1 MPFNL
6 DKFVA
11 SPSVEELDS
20 LKKSEIVKVA
30 KHYGIEFQPLMRKDE
45 IKRYVL
51 EYLVDE
57 GVLSSTVLETAITVP
72 TDNTF
77 ELKRLEI
84 EMNKEIRLKEM
95 EREMQKEKEEREMQ
109 MQKEKEER
117 EMQMQREKEE
127 REEREREEKAREHE
141 FRLKQLELGV
151 IKGSDPKKGLDTGGF
166 DVSKHVKFVPKFQ
179 EDNVEKFFNH
189 FEKLGEQLK
198 WPRDKWSILIQSNFT
213 GKVQEV
219 YSALSI
225 EDSMDYDKV
234 KKAILQAYELVPE
247 AYRQKFRKYRKADT
261 QTYVEFAYQKERHFD
276 RWCASKKV
284 STFDT
289 LRQLMLVE
297 EFKWCVNDDIKTH
310 LEENKAD
317 NLKEVTN
324 LADQYALTHKFGK
337 VGQTQNKGQF
347 NRPNKKYGN
356 SSNSSGTT
364 SNSGSQS
371 GSISPT
377 NSGKKQPDSSR
388 QKNDQASSNKAAF
401 KDITCGFCHKKGHT
415 MANCF
420 TLAKL
425 KETETASNA
434 LANAENSSEVVVTL
448 RPNSNDKIKEEYLPF
463 LSEGFIS
470 LDGNSAHPPVKI
482 KILRDTGATQSLL
495 LDGVLPLSDSTSTGA
510 NVLIQGVE
518 CGFISVP
525 LHKINLKSDLV
536 SGSVIVGVR
545 PTLPVKGVSLLLGN
559 DLAGGKVVAN
569 AILTDKPCDYNN
581 TEQLEK
587 EFPNLFPACA
597 VTRAMSQKLA
607 MDDNLKHPPSKSE
620 DTVPKSGTSRESCKD
635 DNLKHP
641 LSKNEGMIS
650 ENKDGKLNHPPSK
663 IEELVPK
670 NGTTLPKEESESGK
684 DSSKNIH
691 ESEDSWY
698 DLSQSFMTNLNDSQD
713 CESPGPT
720 HSEGVEQEKSKMSD
734 TLHRDQ
740 LSVQQQHDEE
750 LQPLIAGALTEDES
764 KDVPVC
770 FYFKNNILM
779 RKWRPPDALLDE
791 EWRIYH
797 QIVVPRTYRR
807 EILSIAH
814 EMPFAGHL
822 GVNKTYHRILNHFYW
837 PKLKSDVAKFCKTC
851 HSCQMVGKPNQN
863 IPAAPLKPVPAF
875 EEPFSRVIIDCVGP
889 LPKSRAGH
897 QYILTIMCASTRFP
911 EAIPL
916 RNIKART
923 VLQALLKFFTL
934 FGLPKEIQ
942 SDQGSNFMSTVF
954 QQMLYELGIDQIK
967 SSAYHPESQGALERF
982 HQTLKN
988 MLKTYCHDNER
999 DWDEG
1004 IPFVMF
1010 AARESIQES
1019 LGFSPFELVF
1029 GHTVRGPLKLLK
1041 EKWLSDPG
1049 EDIHLLD
1056 YVSRFKDRLHGACEL
1071 AQENL
1076 RHSQKKMKAWYDKT
1090 TVKRE
1095 FKPGDKVLVF
1105 LPVSGQPLQARF
1117 QGPYVIERK
1126 VSDTDYVILTPD
1138 KRKSR
1143 RVCHINMMK
1152 RYYEREDC
1160 DISKDESIH
1169 DVNSNTNDTGDQV
1182 CIINTDH
1189 ELSNDE
1195 IKANNV
1201 PDMCIKLQN
1210 SDVLK
1215 NLDQKL
1221 RHLDHKEKSE
1231 MKSLIYEYACLFSDD
1246 PTRTNL
1252 IEHDV
1257 DVGDATPI
1265 KQHPYRVNPR
1275 KRQHLRDEV
1284 RYMLDHDIIEPS
1296 NSEWSSPCILVP
1308 KPDSGYRFCTDY
1320 RKVNAVTR
1328 TDSYPIPRI
1337 DDCID
1342 RIGKATYVSKFDL
1355 LKGYWEILLTE
1366 RAQKISA
1373 FVTPDGLFQYK
1384 VMPFGMKN
1392 SPMTFQ
1398 RLVNNLT
1405 SNLENCEV
1413 YVDDLIVYSNSW
1425 DEHVQHVKALF
1436 DKLAKANLTVNLVKS
1451 EIACA
1456 HVVYLGHVVGQGKVR
1471 PIKAKVEGIDKFPAP
1486 TDKRQLMR
1494 FLGMAGYY
1502 RRFCPNFSDIA
1513 APLTKLLK
1521 KNEKFDWT
1529 DNCQAAFELL
1539 KKALMSSPVL
1549 IAPDFEKQFKLAVDA
1564 SDNGIGAVLLQA
1576 DEHGVDHPVCYYS
1589 KKFDKHQKNYST
1601 IENETLA
1608 LILGLQHF
1616 DVYLG
1621 TTSFPITVYTDH
1633 NPLTF
1638 LSKMKNKNQRLMRW
1652 SLFLQSYNVDI
1663 KHIKGKD
1670 NVVPDSLSRI

>member
-6 DKFVA
+6 DKFVD

-20 LKKSEIVKVA
+20 LKKSEIVQVA

-57 GVLSSTVLETAITVP
+57 SILPSTVLETAITVP

-84 EMNKEIRLKEM
+84 EMSKEVRLKEM
-95 EREMQKEKEEREMQ
+95 ERE
-109 MQKEKEER
+109 
-117 EMQMQREKEE
+117 REKEE
-127 REEREREEKAREHE
+127 REIQMQREAREHE

-151 IKGSDPKKGLDTGGF
+151 IKGSDPKIGLDTGGF

-213 GKVQEV
+213 GKAQEV

-297 EFKWCVNDDIKTH
+297 EFKRCVNDDIKTH

-317 NLKEVTN
+317 NLKEVAN

-364 SNSGSQS
+364 GNSGSQS

-388 QKNDQASSNKAAF
+388 QKNDQVSSNKAAF
-401 KDITCGFCHKKGHT
+401 KDISCGFCHKKGHT

-434 LANAENSSEVVVTL
+434 LAIAENSSEVVVTL
-448 RPNSNDKIKEEYLPF
+448 RPNSKDKIKEEYLPF
-463 LSEGFIS
+463 VSEGFIS

-607 MDDNLKHPPSKSE
+607 VDDNLKHPPSKSE

-635 DNLKHP
+635 DNVKHP
-641 LSKNEGMIS
+641 LSKDEGMIS
-650 ENKDGKLNHPPSK
+650 ENKDDKLNHPPSK

-779 RKWRPPDALLDE
+779 RKWRPPDAPLDE

-863 IPAAPLKPVPAF
+863 IPAAPLKPIPAF

-988 MLKTYCHDNER
+988 MLKTYCYDNER

-1010 AARESIQES
+1010 AARESLQES

-1041 EKWLSDPG
+1041 EKWLSD
-1049 EDIHLLD
+1049 
-1056 YVSRFKDRLHGACEL
+1056 
-1071 AQENL
+1071 
-1076 RHSQKKMKAWYDKT
+1076 
-1090 TVKRE
+1090 
-1095 FKPGDKVLVF
+1095 KP
-1105 LPVSGQPLQARF
+1105 
-1117 QGPYVIERK
+1117 
-1126 VSDTDYVILTPD
+1126 
-1138 KRKSR
+1138 
-1143 RVCHINMMK
+1143 
-1152 RYYEREDC
+1152 
-1160 DISKDESIH
+1160 
-1169 DVNSNTNDTGDQV
+1169 
-1182 CIINTDH
+1182 
-1189 ELSNDE
+1189 
-1195 IKANNV
+1195 
-1201 PDMCIKLQN
+1201 
-1210 SDVLK
+1210 
-1215 NLDQKL
+1215 
-1221 RHLDHKEKSE
+1221 
-1231 MKSLIYEYACLFSDD
+1231 
-1246 PTRTNL
+1246 
-1252 IEHDV
+1252 
-1257 DVGDATPI
+1257 
-1265 KQHPYRVNPR
+1265 
-1275 KRQHLRDEV
+1275 
-1284 RYMLDHDIIEPS
+1284 
-1296 NSEWSSPCILVP
+1296 
-1308 KPDSGYRFCTDY
+1308 
-1320 RKVNAVTR
+1320 
-1328 TDSYPIPRI
+1328 
-1337 DDCID
+1337 
-1342 RIGKATYVSKFDL
+1342 
-1355 LKGYWEILLTE
+1355 
-1366 RAQKISA
+1366 
-1373 FVTPDGLFQYK
+1373 
-1384 VMPFGMKN
+1384 
-1392 SPMTFQ
+1392 
-1398 RLVNNLT
+1398 
-1405 SNLENCEV
+1405 
-1413 YVDDLIVYSNSW
+1413 
-1425 DEHVQHVKALF
+1425 
-1436 DKLAKANLTVNLVKS
+1436 
-1451 EIACA
+1451 
-1456 HVVYLGHVVGQGKVR
+1456 
-1471 PIKAKVEGIDKFPAP
+1471 
-1486 TDKRQLMR
+1486 
-1494 FLGMAGYY
+1494 
-1502 RRFCPNFSDIA
+1502 
-1513 APLTKLLK
+1513 
-1521 KNEKFDWT
+1521 
-1529 DNCQAAFELL
+1529 
-1539 KKALMSSPVL
+1539 
-1549 IAPDFEKQFKLAVDA
+1549 
-1564 SDNGIGAVLLQA
+1564 
-1576 DEHGVDHPVCYYS
+1576 
-1589 KKFDKHQKNYST
+1589 
-1601 IENETLA
+1601 
-1608 LILGLQHF
+1608 
-1616 DVYLG
+1616 
-1621 TTSFPITVYTDH
+1621 
-1633 NPLTF
+1633 
-1638 LSKMKNKNQRLMRW
+1638 
-1652 SLFLQSYNVDI
+1652 
-1663 KHIKGKD
+1663 
-1670 NVVPDSLSRI
+1670 

>member
-1 MPFNL
+1 
-6 DKFVA
+6 
-11 SPSVEELDS
+11 
-20 LKKSEIVKVA
+20 
-30 KHYGIEFQPLMRKDE
+30 
-45 IKRYVL
+45 
-51 EYLVDE
+51 
-57 GVLSSTVLETAITVP
+57 
-72 TDNTF
+72 
-77 ELKRLEI
+77 
-84 EMNKEIRLKEM
+84 
-95 EREMQKEKEEREMQ
+95 
-109 MQKEKEER
+109 
-117 EMQMQREKEE
+117 
-127 REEREREEKAREHE
+127 
-141 FRLKQLELGV
+141 
-151 IKGSDPKKGLDTGGF
+151 
-166 DVSKHVKFVPKFQ
+166 
-179 EDNVEKFFNH
+179 
-189 FEKLGEQLK
+189 
-198 WPRDKWSILIQSNFT
+198 
-213 GKVQEV
+213 
-219 YSALSI
+219 
-225 EDSMDYDKV
+225 
-234 KKAILQAYELVPE
+234 
-247 AYRQKFRKYRKADT
+247 
-261 QTYVEFAYQKERHFD
+261 
-276 RWCASKKV
+276 
-284 STFDT
+284 
-289 LRQLMLVE
+289 
-297 EFKWCVNDDIKTH
+297 
-310 LEENKAD
+310 
-317 NLKEVTN
+317 
-324 LADQYALTHKFGK
+324 
-337 VGQTQNKGQF
+337 
-347 NRPNKKYGN
+347 
-356 SSNSSGTT
+356 
-364 SNSGSQS
+364 
-371 GSISPT
+371 
-377 NSGKKQPDSSR
+377 
-388 QKNDQASSNKAAF
+388 
-401 KDITCGFCHKKGHT
+401 
-415 MANCF
+415 
-420 TLAKL
+420 
-425 KETETASNA
+425 
-434 LANAENSSEVVVTL
+434 
-448 RPNSNDKIKEEYLPF
+448 
-463 LSEGFIS
+463 
-470 LDGNSAHPPVKI
+470 
-482 KILRDTGATQSLL
+482 
-495 LDGVLPLSDSTSTGA
+495 
-510 NVLIQGVE
+510 
-518 CGFISVP
+518 
-525 LHKINLKSDLV
+525 
-536 SGSVIVGVR
+536 
-545 PTLPVKGVSLLLGN
+545 
-559 DLAGGKVVAN
+559 
-569 AILTDKPCDYNN
+569 
-581 TEQLEK
+581 
-587 EFPNLFPACA
+587 
-597 VTRAMSQKLA
+597 MSQRLA
-607 MDDNLKHPPSKSE
+607 VDDNLKHPPSKSE

-635 DNLKHP
+635 DNVKHP

-650 ENKDGKLNHPPSK
+650 ENKDDKLNHPPSK

-684 DSSKNIH
+684 DSSKNVH

-779 RKWRPPDALLDE
+779 RKWRPPDAPLDE

-822 GVNKTYHRILNHFYW
+822 GVNKTYHRILHHFYW

-863 IPAAPLKPVPAF
+863 IPAAPLKPIPAF

-988 MLKTYCHDNER
+988 MLKTYCYDNER

-1010 AARESIQES
+1010 AARESLQES

-1076 RHSQKKMKAWYDKT
+1076 RHSQKKLKAWYDKT

-1138 KRKSR
+1138 KRKSK

-1160 DISKDESIH
+1160 DISKDESVH

-1182 CIINTDH
+1182 CIINADH

-1215 NLDQKL
+1215 NLGQKL
-1221 RHLDHKEKSE
+1221 SHLDHKEKSE

-1308 KPDSGYRFCTDY
+1308 KPDGGYRFCTDY

-1355 LKGYWEILLTE
+1355 LKGYWEIPLTE
-1366 RAQKISA
+1366 RARKISA

-1384 VMPFGMKN
+1384 VMPFASDKPYPLN
-1392 SPMTFQ
+1392 SFDEMINKFADDSMSLKMLKVPNKCNGFEVSMSFNESDSMICQLCQDRASFINPPPCFVEILAPAKKGVETQNALNAF
-1398 RLVNNLT
+1398 LSSFSGAFT
-1405 SNLENCEV
+1405 HATILESCNFSSQEDFLSSIASQSV
-1413 YVDDLIVYSNSW
+1413 PSVAITLLFA
-1425 DEHVQHVKALF
+1425 VKAQSLF
-1436 DKLAKANLTVNLVKS
+1436 T
-1451 EIACA
+1451 
-1456 HVVYLGHVVGQGKVR
+1456 
-1471 PIKAKVEGIDKFPAP
+1471 KAKSVLSQSPWQCVSLPEPLEEEIGFD
-1486 TDKRQLMR
+1486 TE
-1494 FLGMAGYY
+1494 YY
-1502 RRFCPNFSDIA
+1502 VH
-1513 APLTKLLK
+1513 TKLPLPLIGLRSGTPGSGVQITTFVEK
-1521 KNEKFDWT
+1521 KESYEKMVEFYQNQVDV
-1529 DNCQAAFELL
+1529 
-1539 KKALMSSPVL
+1539 SPV
-1549 IAPDFEKQFKLAVDA
+1549 E
-1564 SDNGIGAVLLQA
+1564 
-1576 DEHGVDHPVCYYS
+1576 
-1589 KKFDKHQKNYST
+1589 
-1601 IENETLA
+1601 
-1608 LILGLQHF
+1608 
-1616 DVYLG
+1616 G
-1621 TTSFPITVYTDH
+1621 TTSKAGILSNKFALSPQSEFIVAFYPGLKPVKINTAYLCFEVNETDTAPTEGAVH
-1633 NPLTF
+1633 
-1638 LSKMKNKNQRLMRW
+1638 
-1652 SLFLQSYNVDI
+1652 D
-1663 KHIKGKD
+1663 
-1670 NVVPDSLSRI
+1670 PDGNTIEMFSCLK

>member
-1 MPFNL
+1 
-6 DKFVA
+6 
-11 SPSVEELDS
+11 
-20 LKKSEIVKVA
+20 
-30 KHYGIEFQPLMRKDE
+30 MRKDE

-57 GVLSSTVLETAITVP
+57 SILPSAVLETAITVP

-77 ELKRLEI
+77 ELKRLEM
-84 EMNKEIRLKEM
+84 EMNKVRLKEM
-95 EREMQKEKEEREMQ
+95 EREREREERE

-127 REEREREEKAREHE
+127 REERERREEKAREHE

-151 IKGSDPKKGLDTGGF
+151 IKGPDPKIGLDTGVF

-189 FEKLGEQLK
+189 FENLGELIK

-213 GKVQEV
+213 GMAQEV
-219 YSALSI
+219 CSALSI
-225 EDSMDYDKV
+225 EDSMDYDQV
-234 KKAILQAYELVPE
+234 KRAILQAYELVPE

-261 QTYVEFAYQKERHFD
+261 QTYAEFAYQKKRHFD

-284 STFDT
+284 STFDA

-297 EFKWCVNDDIKTH
+297 EFKQCVNDDIKTH

-317 NLKEVTN
+317 KLKEVAN
-324 LADQYALTHKFGK
+324 LADQYALTHKFSK

-347 NRPNKKYGN
+347 SRPNKKYGN
-356 SSNSSGTT
+356 SSGTT
-364 SNSGSQS
+364 GNSGSQS

-377 NSGKKQPDSSR
+377 YSGKKQPDSSR
-388 QKNDQASSNKAAF
+388 QKNDQVSSNKAAF
-401 KDITCGFCHKKGHT
+401 KDIICGFCHKRGHT

-420 TLAKL
+420 QLAKS
-425 KETETASNA
+425 KETETAPNA
-434 LANAENSSEVVVTL
+434 LANVENSSEVVVTL
-448 RPNSNDKIKEEYLPF
+448 RPNSNDQIKEEYLPF
-463 LSEGFIS
+463 VPEWFIS
-470 LDGNSAHPPVKI
+470 LDGNSTHPPVKI
-482 KILRDTGATQSLL
+482 KILRDTGATQSLH
-495 LDGVLPLSDSTSTGA
+495 LDGVLPLSNSTSTGA
-510 NVLIQGVE
+510 NEPIQGVE

-597 VTRAMSQKLA
+597 VTRGMSQKLA
-607 MDDNLKHPPSKSE
+607 MDDKLKHPPSKSE
-620 DTVPKSGTSRESCKD
+620 DTVPKSRTNRESCKD

-650 ENKDGKLNHPPSK
+650 ENKDDKLNHPPSK
-663 IEELVPK
+663 TEELVPK

-684 DSSKNIH
+684 DPSKSIH

-734 TLHRDQ
+734 TLQREQ

-750 LQPLIAGALTEDES
+750 LQPLIACALTEDES

-770 FYFKNNILM
+770 FYFKNNIVM

-837 PKLKSDVAKFCKTC
+837 PKLRSDVAKFCKTC

-863 IPAAPLKPVPAF
+863 IPAAPLKQIPAF
-875 EEPFSRVIIDCVGP
+875 EEPFRRVIIDCVGP
-889 LPKSRAGH
+889 LPKSRAVH

-916 RNIKART
+916 TNINART

-988 MLKTYCHDNER
+988 MLKTYCHDNGR

-1029 GHTVRGPLKLLK
+1029 GHTVRGQLKLLK

-1049 EDIHLLD
+1049 ENIHLLD

-1126 VSDTDYVILTPD
+1126 VIDTDYVILTPD
-1138 KRKSR
+1138 KRKCK

-1152 RYYEREDC
+1152 RYYERKDC
-1160 DISKDESIH
+1160 DISKGESVH

-1182 CIINTDH
+1182 CIINADH

-1201 PDMCIKLQN
+1201 PDMCI
-1210 SDVLK
+1210 
-1215 NLDQKL
+1215 
-1221 RHLDHKEKSE
+1221 
-1231 MKSLIYEYACLFSDD
+1231 
-1246 PTRTNL
+1246 
-1252 IEHDV
+1252 
-1257 DVGDATPI
+1257 
-1265 KQHPYRVNPR
+1265 
-1275 KRQHLRDEV
+1275 
-1284 RYMLDHDIIEPS
+1284 
-1296 NSEWSSPCILVP
+1296 
-1308 KPDSGYRFCTDY
+1308 
-1320 RKVNAVTR
+1320 
-1328 TDSYPIPRI
+1328 
-1337 DDCID
+1337 
-1342 RIGKATYVSKFDL
+1342 
-1355 LKGYWEILLTE
+1355 
-1366 RAQKISA
+1366 
-1373 FVTPDGLFQYK
+1373 
-1384 VMPFGMKN
+1384 
-1392 SPMTFQ
+1392 
-1398 RLVNNLT
+1398 
-1405 SNLENCEV
+1405 
-1413 YVDDLIVYSNSW
+1413 
-1425 DEHVQHVKALF
+1425 
-1436 DKLAKANLTVNLVKS
+1436 
-1451 EIACA
+1451 
-1456 HVVYLGHVVGQGKVR
+1456 
-1471 PIKAKVEGIDKFPAP
+1471 
-1486 TDKRQLMR
+1486 
-1494 FLGMAGYY
+1494 
-1502 RRFCPNFSDIA
+1502 
-1513 APLTKLLK
+1513 
-1521 KNEKFDWT
+1521 
-1529 DNCQAAFELL
+1529 
-1539 KKALMSSPVL
+1539 
-1549 IAPDFEKQFKLAVDA
+1549 
-1564 SDNGIGAVLLQA
+1564 
-1576 DEHGVDHPVCYYS
+1576 
-1589 KKFDKHQKNYST
+1589 
-1601 IENETLA
+1601 
-1608 LILGLQHF
+1608 
-1616 DVYLG
+1616 
-1621 TTSFPITVYTDH
+1621 
-1633 NPLTF
+1633 
-1638 LSKMKNKNQRLMRW
+1638 
-1652 SLFLQSYNVDI
+1652 
-1663 KHIKGKD
+1663 
-1670 NVVPDSLSRI
+1670 